1 MNIFLPYEN
10 DIEKSIQCIDNKR
23 LIKQIQEAKVLLDGA
38 RAYEKGEVP
47 NFYFK
52 HPVAQHYK
60 NEPEFLAYY
69 GFQCCKEYWFRYNK
83 YHQYYDYF
91 ENLCENWY
99 KIKDIP
105 AFTPYYMEL
114 PKSNPNHIRT
124 TQFVGDLFQAKLI
137 KKWLEDKKSPM
148 WTNRAMPDFFEI
160 YLSVTKSQQ
169 KTYWENIKK
178 IKKEVKDVSSCSNRE

>member
-38 RAYEKGEVP
+38 WAYEKGEVP
-47 NFYFK
+47 NSYFK

-60 NEPEFLAYY
+60 SEPEFLAHY

-105 AFTPYYMEL
+105 AFTPYYMEGSKGTL
-114 PKSNPNHIRT
+114 ECIRT
-124 TQFVGDLFQAKLI
+124 TKYVSILFQSKLI

-148 WTNRAMPDFFEI
+148 WTNRTMPDFFAI
-160 YLSVTKSQQ
+160 YLRVTKSEQ
-169 KTYWENIKK
+169 KTYWKNVEK
-178 IKKEVKDVSSCSNRE
+178 IKKEVQSVNCNSDSK